1 MEKYENLGL
10 VGEGSYGMVM
20 KCRNKNNGR
29 IVAIKKFLES
39 DDDKM
44 VKKIAMREIKL
55 LKQLRHENLVNLL
68 EVCKK
73 KKRWYLVFEFVDHTM
88 LDDLELFPNGLDYQ
102 LVQKYLFQII
112 NGIGFCHSHNI
123 IHRDIKP
130 ENILI
135 SQTGVVKLCDF
146 GFARTL
152 AAPGEVYTD
161 YVATRWYRAP
171 ELLVGD
177 VKYGKAVDVWAI
189 GCLVTEMLMGEP
201 LFPGDSDID
210 QLYHITTCLGNLI
223 PRHQE
228 LFYKNPVFTGARLP
242 EIKEIESLE
251 RRYPKL
257 SEVVIDLAKKCLHID
272 PDKRSFC
279 AELLQHDFFHMDGFA
294 ERFTQELQLNLQKD
308 AINTTSSKKFQN
320 RKKDKDNFLGEEG
333 KAFIVQDTNTDSKVK
348 DFKVFKIRGPNVE
361 GEKAEK
367 VNRTLNAGCLQDNW
381 TSHMKTATLT
391 NLKPSSSGQVYNTR
405 NGGMAIPSLTT
416 HNLSTVVPTFNSGIG
431 TVPGVQTYRVN
442 EKTKKYCIPFVK
454 PNKQSPSGTFNMNVT
469 SSVTNEK
476 NVLQAN
482 KKRREYLKTDV
493 RLPELS
499 YNHLPELKSLEGIAR
514 QSRLIRKENKN
525 LSESRIPTLATI
537 ELHAS
542 SIALYQVSRAHPSDK
557 AETDSSN
564 GTAVLSSKLVQ
575 NQPSVAM
582 LRIDIFRRISDS
594 SDRPYALLMQGLGFD
609 PKYCMT
615 LGDQQ
620 PLRHKEPLGLVSEG
634 GKKITEIRKTITT
647 FKTNIGAWIGG
658 RSTIAAT
665 FASNS

>member
-20 KCRNKNNGR
+20 KCRNKDSGR

-73 KKRWYLVFEFVDHTM
+73 KKRWYLVFEFVDHTI

-130 ENILI
+130 ENILV
-135 SQTGVVKLCDF
+135 SQSGVVKLCDF

-210 QLYHITTCLGNLI
+210 QLYHIMVCLGNLI

-228 LFYKNPVFTGARLP
+228 LFYKNPAFAGVRLP
-242 EIKEIESLE
+242 EIKETEPLE

-272 PDKRSFC
+272 PDKRPFC
-279 AELLQHDFFHMDGFA
+279 AELLHHDFFHMDGFA
-294 ERFTQELQLNLQKD
+294 ERFSQELQLKVQKD
-308 AINTTSSKKFQN
+308 ARNIPLSKKPQN
-320 RKKDKDNFLGEEG
+320 RKKEKEKDDSLGGER
-333 KAFIVQDTNTDSKVK
+333 KTLVVQDTNADPKIKDS
-348 DFKVFKIRGPNVE
+348 KVFKIKGSKID
-361 GEKAEK
+361 GEKVSRASNASCLHDNGQSH
-367 VNRTLNAGCLQDNW
+367 NRTVPS
-381 TSHMKTATLT
+381 TSLRDC
-391 NLKPSSSGQVYNTR
+391 NDSGVDRTR
-405 NGGMAIPSLTT
+405 NPGVAIPPLT
-416 HNLSTVVPTFNSGIG
+416 HNLSAVPPSVTSGVG
-431 TVPGVQTYRVN
+431 TVPGVQSYRVD
-442 EKTKKYCIPFVK
+442 EKTKKYCIPFIK
-454 PNKQSPSGTFNMNVT
+454 PNKHSPSGIYNINVT
-469 SSVTNEK
+469 TSVTNEK
-476 NVLQAN
+476 SLLQAN
-482 KKRREYLKTDV
+482 KKRREYSKTDV
-493 RLPELS
+493 RLPELN
-499 YNHLPELKSLEGIAR
+499 YNHLPELRALEGIA
-514 QSRLIRKENKN
+514 QNSRLIRKENKN
-525 LSESRIPTLATI
+525 LSESRMPSLAAVD
-537 ELHAS
+537 LHAPGV
-542 SIALYQVSRAHPSDK
+542 ALHQISESPLSD
-557 AETDSSN
+557 DSE
-564 GTAVLSSKLVQ
+564 ADLPRVEHQ
-575 NQPSVAM
+575 
-582 LRIDIFRRISDS
+582 
-594 SDRPYALLMQGLGFD
+594 
-609 PKYCMT
+609 
-615 LGDQQ
+615 
-620 PLRHKEPLGLVSEG
+620 H
-634 GKKITEIRKTITT
+634 
-647 FKTNIGAWIGG
+647 
-658 RSTIAAT
+658 
-665 FASNS
+665 

>member
-20 KCRNKNNGR
+20 KCRNKDSGR

-73 KKRWYLVFEFVDHTM
+73 KKRWYLVFEFVDHTI

-130 ENILI
+130 ENILV
-135 SQTGVVKLCDF
+135 SQSGVVKLCDF

-210 QLYHITTCLGNLI
+210 QLYHIMMCLGNLI

-228 LFYKNPVFTGARLP
+228 LFYKNPVFAGVRLP
-242 EIKEIESLE
+242 EIKETEPLE

-257 SEVVIDLAKKCLHID
+257 SEVVIDLAK
-272 PDKRSFC
+272 
-279 AELLQHDFFHMDGFA
+279 
-294 ERFTQELQLNLQKD
+294 
-308 AINTTSSKKFQN
+308 
-320 RKKDKDNFLGEEG
+320 
-333 KAFIVQDTNTDSKVK
+333 DTNADPKIKDS
-348 DFKVFKIRGPNVE
+348 KVFKIKGSKMD
-361 GEKAEK
+361 GEKVEK
-367 VNRTLNAGCLQDNW
+367 VSRASNTSCLPDNGMSHLRTVPP
-381 TSHMKTATLT
+381 T
-391 NLKPSSSGQVYNTR
+391 NLRDCSDGSVDHSRSPGV
-405 NGGMAIPSLTT
+405 AIPRLAHSLAG
-416 HNLSTVVPTFNSGIG
+416 VAPGINSGMVTI
-431 TVPGVQTYRVN
+431 PGVPSYRVD
-442 EKTKKYCIPFVK
+442 EKTKKNCIPFVK
-454 PNKQSPSGTFNMNVT
+454 PNKHSPSGIYNINVT
-469 SSVTNEK
+469 SSVTSEK
-476 NVLQAN
+476 SLLQAN
-482 KKRREYLKTDV
+482 KKRREYSKTDV
-493 RLPELS
+493 RLPELN
-499 YNHLPELKSLEGIAR
+499 YNHLPELRALEGIAR
-514 QSRLIRKENKN
+514 NSRLIRKENKN
-525 LSESRIPTLATI
+525 LSESRIPSLATI
-537 ELHAS
+537 DLHTP
-542 SIALYQVSRAHPSDK
+542 SIALHQVSGSPLSD
-557 AETDSSN
+557 DSE
-564 GTAVLSSKLVQ
+564 AD
-575 NQPSVAM
+575 
-582 LRIDIFRRISDS
+582 LR
-594 SDRPYALLMQGLGFD
+594 PMEHQ
-609 PKYCMT
+609 
-615 LGDQQ
+615 
-620 PLRHKEPLGLVSEG
+620 H
-634 GKKITEIRKTITT
+634 
-647 FKTNIGAWIGG
+647 
-658 RSTIAAT
+658 
-665 FASNS
+665 

>member
-20 KCRNKNNGR
+20 KCRNKDTGR

-73 KKRWYLVFEFVDHTM
+73 KKRWYLVFEFVDHTI

-130 ENILI
+130 ENILV
-135 SQTGVVKLCDF
+135 SQSGVVKLCDF

-177 VKYGKAVDVWAI
+177 VKYGKAVDIWAI

-210 QLYHITTCLGNLI
+210 QLYHIMTCLGNLI

-228 LFYKNPVFTGARLP
+228 LFYKNPAFAGVRLP
-242 EIKEIESLE
+242 EIKEMEPLE

-257 SEVVIDLAKKCLHID
+257 PEVVIDLAKKCLHID
-272 PDKRSFC
+272 PDKRPFC
-279 AELLQHDFFHMDGFA
+279 AELLHHDFFRMDGFA
-294 ERFTQELQLNLQKD
+294 EWFSQELQLKIQKD
-308 AINTTSSKKFQN
+308 ARNISLSKKSQN
-320 RKKDKDNFLGEEG
+320 RKKEKEKDDVLGEERSTLV
-333 KAFIVQDTNTDSKVK
+333 VQDSNADPKIKDSRVL
-348 DFKVFKIRGPNVE
+348 KIKGSKID
-361 GEKAEK
+361 GEKVEK
-367 VNRTLNAGCLQDNW
+367 TSRASNVSCLHDNGSSHIKAVPS
-381 TSHMKTATLT
+381 TSLRDCSNGSVDH
-391 NLKPSSSGQVYNTR
+391 TR
-405 NGGMAIPSLTT
+405 NPGMAIPPLT
-416 HNLSTVVPTFNSGIG
+416 HNLSALAPGINSGMG
-431 TVPGVQTYRVN
+431 TIPGVQSYRVD

-454 PNKQSPSGTFNMNVT
+454 PNQQTPPGIYNINMTKPIT
-469 SSVTNEK
+469 SEK
-476 NVLQAN
+476 SLLQAN
-482 KKRREYLKTDV
+482 KKRREYAKTDV
-493 RLPELS
+493 HLPELN
-499 YNHLPELKSLEGIAR
+499 YNHLPELRALEGVAR
-514 QSRLIRKENKN
+514 NSRLMRKENKN
-525 LSESRIPTLATI
+525 LSESQIPSLAAI
-537 ELHAS
+537 DLHAS
-542 SIALYQVSRAHPSDK
+542 SVTLHQVPGSPLP
-557 AETDSSN
+557 EDSE
-564 GTAVLSSKLVQ
+564 ADLPWMEHQ
-575 NQPSVAM
+575 
-582 LRIDIFRRISDS
+582 
-594 SDRPYALLMQGLGFD
+594 
-609 PKYCMT
+609 
-615 LGDQQ
+615 
-620 PLRHKEPLGLVSEG
+620 H
-634 GKKITEIRKTITT
+634 
-647 FKTNIGAWIGG
+647 
-658 RSTIAAT
+658 
-665 FASNS
+665 

>member
-20 KCRNKNNGR
+20 KCRNKDTGR

-73 KKRWYLVFEFVDHTM
+73 KKRWYLVFEFVDHTI

-130 ENILI
+130 ENILV
-135 SQTGVVKLCDF
+135 SQSGVVKLCDF

-177 VKYGKAVDVWAI
+177 VKYGKAVDIWAI

-210 QLYHITTCLGNLI
+210 QLYHIMTCLGNLI

-228 LFYKNPVFTGARLP
+228 LFYKNPAFAGVRLP
-242 EIKEIESLE
+242 EIKEMEPLE

-257 SEVVIDLAKKCLHID
+257 PEVVIDLAKKCLHID
-272 PDKRSFC
+272 PDKRPFC
-279 AELLQHDFFHMDGFA
+279 AELLHHNFFCMDGFA
-294 ERFTQELQLNLQKD
+294 ERFSQELQLKIQKD
-308 AINTTSSKKFQN
+308 ARNISLSKKSQN
-320 RKKDKDNFLGEEG
+320 RKKEKEKDDVLGEERNTLV
-333 KAFIVQDTNTDSKVK
+333 VQDSNADPKIKDSRVL
-348 DFKVFKIRGPNVE
+348 KIKGSKID
-361 GEKAEK
+361 GEKVEK
-367 VNRTLNAGCLQDNW
+367 TSRASNVSCLHDNG
-381 TSHMKTATLT
+381 TSHIKTV
-391 NLKPSSSGQVYNTR
+391 PSTSLRDCSNGSVDHTR
-405 NGGMAIPSLTT
+405 NPGMAIPPLT
-416 HNLSTVVPTFNSGIG
+416 HNLSAVAPGINSGMG
-431 TVPGVQTYRVN
+431 TIPGVQSYRVD

-454 PNKQSPSGTFNMNVT
+454 PNQQTPSGIYNINMTKPVSDRFSAVEEQAKVDEKTKKYCIPFVKPNQQTPSGIYNINMTKPIT
-469 SSVTNEK
+469 SEK
-476 NVLQAN
+476 SLLQAN
-482 KKRREYLKTDV
+482 KKRREYAKTDV
-493 RLPELS
+493 HLPELN
-499 YNHLPELKSLEGIAR
+499 YNHLPELRALEGIDAALALEMT
-514 QSRLIRKENKN
+514 SSWNK
-525 LSESRIPTLATI
+525 SADIPGGDV
-537 ELHAS
+537 H
-542 SIALYQVSRAHPSDK
+542 
-557 AETDSSN
+557 
-564 GTAVLSSKLVQ
+564 
-575 NQPSVAM
+575 
-582 LRIDIFRRISDS
+582 
-594 SDRPYALLMQGLGFD
+594 GFD
-609 PKYCMT
+609 HLLLNC
-615 LGDQQ
+615 LHF
-620 PLRHKEPLGLVSEG
+620 LRNVLQKE
-634 GKKITEIRKTITT
+634 RQ
-647 FKTNIGAWIGG
+647 
-658 RSTIAAT
+658 
-665 FASNS
+665 

>member
-20 KCRNKNNGR
+20 KCRNKDSGR

-55 LKQLRHENLVNLL
+55 LKGLSPTLENFYSAHFVATADLLQLRHENLVNLL

-73 KKRWYLVFEFVDHTM
+73 KKRWYLVFEFVDHTV

-130 ENILI
+130 ENILV
-135 SQTGVVKLCDF
+135 SQSGVVKLCDF

-210 QLYHITTCLGNLI
+210 QLYHIMMCLGHLI

-228 LFYKNPVFTGARLP
+228 LFYKNPAFAGVRLP
-242 EIKEIESLE
+242 EIKETEPLE

-257 SEVVIDLAKKCLHID
+257 SEIVIDLAKKCLHID
-272 PDKRSFC
+272 PDKRPFC
-279 AELLQHDFFHMDGFA
+279 AELLHHDFFQMDGFA
-294 ERFTQELQLNLQKD
+294 ERFSQELQLKVQKD
-308 AINTTSSKKFQN
+308 ARNISLSKKSRN
-320 RKKDKDNFLGEEG
+320 RKKEKEKDDSLGEER
-333 KAFIVQDTNTDSKVK
+333 KTLVVQDTSADPKLKDS
-348 DFKVFKIRGPNVE
+348 KVFKIKGSKID
-361 GEKAEK
+361 GEKVEK
-367 VNRTLNAGCLQDNW
+367 ISRASNASCLRDNG
-381 TSHMKTATLT
+381 TSHIKAV
-391 NLKPSSSGQVYNTR
+391 PSTSLRDCSNGSVEHTR
-405 NGGMAIPSLTT
+405 NPGMAIPPLT
-416 HNLSTVVPTFNSGIG
+416 HNLSAAAPSINSGMG
-431 TVPGVQTYRVN
+431 TIPGVQSYRMD

-454 PNKQSPSGTFNMNVT
+454 PNKHSPSGICNINLTTSVT
-469 SSVTNEK
+469 SEK
-476 NVLQAN
+476 SLLQAN
-482 KKRREYLKTDV
+482 KKRREYSKTDV

-499 YNHLPELKSLEGIAR
+499 YNHLSELRALEGIAR
-514 QSRLIRKENKN
+514 NSRIIRKETNN
-525 LSESRIPTLATI
+525 LSESRIPSLAAI
-537 ELHAS
+537 DLYASGAALH
-542 SIALYQVSRAHPSDK
+542 QVPGSP
-557 AETDSSN
+557 
-564 GTAVLSSKLVQ
+564 LS
-575 NQPSVAM
+575 
-582 LRIDIFRRISDS
+582 
-594 SDRPYALLMQGLGFD
+594 
-609 PKYCMT
+609 
-615 LGDQQ
+615 GDLEANLPRMEHQ
-620 PLRHKEPLGLVSEG
+620 H
-634 GKKITEIRKTITT
+634 
-647 FKTNIGAWIGG
+647 
-658 RSTIAAT
+658 
-665 FASNS
+665 

>member
-20 KCRNKNNGR
+20 KCRNKDSGR

-73 KKRWYLVFEFVDHTM
+73 KKRWYLVFEFVDHTI

-130 ENILI
+130 ENILV
-135 SQTGVVKLCDF
+135 SQSGVVKLCDF

-152 AAPGEVYTD
+152 AAPGEIYTD

-210 QLYHITTCLGNLI
+210 QLYHIMMCLGNLI

-228 LFYKNPVFTGARLP
+228 LFYKNPVFAGVRLP
-242 EIKEIESLE
+242 EIKEIEPLE

-272 PDKRSFC
+272 PDKRPFC
-279 AELLQHDFFHMDGFA
+279 AELLHHDFFHMDGFA
-294 ERFTQELQLNLQKD
+294 ERFSQELQLKVQKD
-308 AINTTSSKKFQN
+308 ARNISLSKKPQN
-320 RKKDKDNFLGEEG
+320 RKKEKEKDDSLGEER
-333 KAFIVQDTNTDSKVK
+333 KTLVVQDTNADPKIKDS
-348 DFKVFKIRGPNVE
+348 KVFKIKGSKMD
-361 GEKAEK
+361 GEKVEK
-367 VNRTLNAGCLQDNW
+367 VSRASNASSLPDSGMNNIKTVPS
-381 TSHMKTATLT
+381 TSLRDCSNGSMDH
-391 NLKPSSSGQVYNTR
+391 TR
-405 NGGMAIPSLTT
+405 NPGVAIPPLA
-416 HNLSTVVPTFNSGIG
+416 HNLSAVAPSINSGIV
-431 TVPGVQTYRVN
+431 TIPGVQSYRVDD
-442 EKTKKYCIPFVK
+442 KTKKYCIPFVK
-454 PNKQSPSGTFNMNVT
+454 PNKHSPSGIYNINVT
-469 SSVTNEK
+469 TSVTSEK
-476 NVLQAN
+476 SLLQTN
-482 KKRREYLKTDV
+482 KKRREYSKTDV
-493 RLPELS
+493 RLPELN
-499 YNHLPELKSLEGIAR
+499 YNHLPELRALEGIGVR
-514 QSRLIRKENKN
+514 
-525 LSESRIPTLATI
+525 TF
-537 ELHAS
+537 
-542 SIALYQVSRAHPSDK
+542 
-557 AETDSSN
+557 
-564 GTAVLSSKLVQ
+564 
-575 NQPSVAM
+575 SV
-582 LRIDIFRRISDS
+582 R
-594 SDRPYALLMQGLGFD
+594 
-609 PKYCMT
+609 
-615 LGDQQ
+615 
-620 PLRHKEPLGLVSEG
+620 
-634 GKKITEIRKTITT
+634 
-647 FKTNIGAWIGG
+647 
-658 RSTIAAT
+658 
-665 FASNS
+665 